1 MACQGIKSSEAYFE
15 DAYIFQLNKIGER
28 IVAGEQDSAQ
38 RNVFN
43 RCLTTCAFRSTT
55 PLLKN
60 YGLTVPWAL
69 LKHGSPI
76 NRVCPCFQNRSDQDV
91 HSGAP
96 EQLELLVQ
104 LLPGRG
110 DGDAVLH
117 SGLPAALPAHVR
129 AEEEGSRQ
137 RLEEK
142 GRLKV
147 FPIFFGAQKY

>member
-1 MACQGIKSSEAYFE
+1 MF
-15 DAYIFQLNKIGER
+15 
-28 IVAGEQDSAQ
+28 
-38 RNVFN
+38 
-43 RCLTTCAFRSTT
+43 
-55 PLLKN
+55 
-60 YGLTVPWAL
+60 
-69 LKHGSPI
+69 
-76 NRVCPCFQNRSDQDV
+76 PCFQNRSDQDV

-147 FPIFFGAQKY
+147 LPNFFGPKNIELVLVSSQPLKVSSQINARVLSFFVF